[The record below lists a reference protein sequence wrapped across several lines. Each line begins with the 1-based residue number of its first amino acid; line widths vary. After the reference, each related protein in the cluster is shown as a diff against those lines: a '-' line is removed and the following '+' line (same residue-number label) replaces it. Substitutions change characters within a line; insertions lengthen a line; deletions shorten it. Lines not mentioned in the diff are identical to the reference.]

1 MVGRAVN
8 LKVLVTRPEPGA
20 SATGERIRR
29 LGHHPILSPCLVITA
44 RRARLPARADAVV
57 ITSAQA
63 LPALAQLP
71 RQIEIFT
78 VGEATAAQAREAG
91 FCAVTSAGGTAAD
104 LAVLVKGRLPPGTNL
119 FFPTGAGNGLL
130 LANMLREA
138 GFCVHRRVAYRASPA
153 TSLTEE
159 ALAGLDAGV
168 IDRVLVFSQATGR
181 CFSALVRQSGRTNA
195 LRRSIA
201 IAISSQAAASLEN
214 LPFASIETAIA
225 PDQEHMLAML
235 P

>member
-1 MVGRAVN
+1 MAGLAMN

-44 RRARLPARADAVV
+44 RRVPFPTRQDAVL

-63 LPALAQLP
+63 LPALTHLP
-71 RQIEIFT
+71 RQIEIFA

-91 FCAVTSAGGTAAD
+91 FCAVTAAGGTAAD
-104 LAVLVKGRLPPGTNL
+104 LAVLVVGRLPPGANL
-119 FFPTGAGNGLL
+119 LFPTGAGNGLP
-130 LANMLREA
+130 LANLLRGA
-138 GFCVHRRVAYRASPA
+138 GFCVRRHVAYRATPA
-153 TSLTEE
+153 TSLTEA

-168 IDRVLVFSQATGR
+168 IERVLVFSQATGR
-181 CFSALVRQSGRTNA
+181 HFSALVRQSGRTNA
-195 LRRSIA
+195 LRHSIA
-201 IAISSQAAASLEN
+201 IAISSKAAASLEN
-214 LPFASIETAIA
+214 LPFASIETAMA